1 MSLILHLDSTDR
13 VLDLHIQSGN
23 GDITNSPADY
33 GINVAR
39 TLNNNVNWKTVGFR
53 QPCAIP
59 PPFFTYTVQLNHLIV
74 PNVAILVPE
83 YTTERLNPGPPP
95 LPPPPGPITFGAVSE
110 LITSAFPYYFVEFWT
125 GSDRRQQAM
134 ITSNQEAVRAVFV
147 VRFDKT
153 TPAAPGGAVTGQYP
167 NEWVVFKSDDSPILQ
182 LDFINSEIIRFRMF
196 TPNGDTVIISTL
208 DGGLEVPFR
217 RDRQTSAVFSIR
229 PNILTEP

>member
-13 VLDLHIQSGN
+13 VLDLNIQSGN

-74 PNVAILVPE
+74 PNVQIIVPS
-83 YTTERLNPGPPP
+83 YTTEVINPGGPPQP
-95 LPPPPGPITFGAVSE
+95 PITYPNISTTIAR
-110 LITSAFPYYFVEFWT
+110 AYPYYFVEFWT

-153 TPAAPGGAVTGQYP
+153 TPLGLEEPGQLPTDWAI
-167 NEWVVFKSDDSPILQ
+167 FKSDDSPILQ

-196 TPNGDTVIISTL
+196 EPNGDTIIISTF
-208 DGGLEVPFR
+208 DGAFQVPFR